1 MGGGSLFE
9 MGGLKRG
16 FTVRQNFI
24 SCARADHV
32 KSIVSHFFPLNS
44 QVFL

>member
-1 MGGGSLFE
+1 
-9 MGGLKRG
+9 MGGLKGG

-24 SCARADHV
+24 SCALADHV
-32 KSIVSHFFPLNS
+32 KSIMPQFFPLNS